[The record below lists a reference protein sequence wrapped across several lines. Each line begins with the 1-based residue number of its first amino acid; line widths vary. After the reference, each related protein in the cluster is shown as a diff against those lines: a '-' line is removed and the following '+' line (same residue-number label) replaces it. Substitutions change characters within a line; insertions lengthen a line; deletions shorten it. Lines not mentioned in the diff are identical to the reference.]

1 MQNSSIELNLLDP
14 EEREQVEFIYNL
26 IPEQDRQ
33 GLTADDILF
42 VLDAVDEYLISKGL
56 IEVDD
61 ENGEMTYLDGEVD
74 ETEQLDFVLQAAKNV
89 HRSLTSSQVQIILDG
104 EMQYGLEQGW
114 YEEEEWNAS

>member
-26 IPEQDRQ
+26 IPEQDRL

-42 VLDAVDEYLISKGL
+42 VLDAVDDYLISVGL

-74 ETEQLDFVLQAAKNV
+74 ETEQLDFVLQAAKND
-89 HRSLTSSQVQIILDG
+89 HRSLTGSQIQIILDG
-104 EMQYGLEQGW
+104 EMQYGIEQGW
-114 YEEEEWNAS
+114 YEEEE

>member
-42 VLDAVDEYLISKGL
+42 
-56 IEVDD
+56 
-61 ENGEMTYLDGEVD
+61 
-74 ETEQLDFVLQAAKNV
+74 
-89 HRSLTSSQVQIILDG
+89 
-104 EMQYGLEQGW
+104 
-114 YEEEEWNAS
+114 

>member
-1 MQNSSIELNLLDP
+1 MQNSTFELNLLDP

-74 ETEQLDFVLQAAKNV
+74 ETEQLDFVLQAAKND

-114 YEEEEWNAS
+114 YEEEE